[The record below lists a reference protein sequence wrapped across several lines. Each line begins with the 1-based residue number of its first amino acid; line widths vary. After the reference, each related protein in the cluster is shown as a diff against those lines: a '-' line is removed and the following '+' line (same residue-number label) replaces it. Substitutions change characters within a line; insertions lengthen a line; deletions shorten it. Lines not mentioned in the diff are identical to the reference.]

1 MSREH
6 VHRGS
11 LTSLRRS
18 SLVNAVLESASS
30 KIFPLESD
38 IEFDINTSRR
48 SSIEHYRGCGVGGGG
63 SIQEPL
69 MGRVGTSRNIEGKTK
84 VHPKR

>member
-6 VHRGS
+6 VHRCS

-18 SLVNAVLESASS
+18 SLVSAVLESTSS
-30 KIFPLESD
+30 RIFPLEPD
-38 IEFDINTSRR
+38 IEFDIDTSRR
-48 SSIEHYRGCGVGGGG
+48 SSFEHHRGCIGG
-63 SIQEPL
+63 SHHEPL
-69 MGRVGTSRNIEGKTK
+69 MGRAGTSRNLEGKTK